1 MKSQPTLSG
10 RHETILW
17 GPSKLKGAH
26 KTCTTGPSGTGRQ
39 KHNTISYWT
48 QMIEDT

>member
-39 KHNTISYWT
+39 KQQHHI
-48 QMIEDT
+48 ILDTND